1 MMTIVDISGAMLNSQ
16 PLRNMGIFESM
27 TSRSLDNLFR
37 ILPSGVVS
45 KNDMGACNIL
55 SKRLL
60 CTFLDAAIVPIAD
73 AKSTIQIVIAATAK
87 KLSVVIHV

>member
-1 MMTIVDISGAMLNSQ
+1 MMTTVDNNGAMLKSQ
-16 PLRNMGIFESM
+16 PLRNIGMLESM
-27 TSRSLDNLFR
+27 TSRSLDNLLR

-60 CTFLDAAIVPIAD
+60 CKFLDAATVPIAE
-73 AKSTIQIVIAATAK
+73 AKSTIQIVMAAVAK
-87 KLSVVIHV
+87 